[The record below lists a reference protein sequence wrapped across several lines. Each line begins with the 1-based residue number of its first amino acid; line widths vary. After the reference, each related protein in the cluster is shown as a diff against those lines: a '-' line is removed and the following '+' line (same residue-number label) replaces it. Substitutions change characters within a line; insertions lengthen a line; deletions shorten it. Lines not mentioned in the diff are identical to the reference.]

1 MRVECD
7 DSALKTLCFLLPNHL
22 EMVLSINKA
31 HTGALQGS
39 TENLMK
45 TKLIRNLSEL
55 IFTFRTR
62 KSL

>member
-39 TENLMK
+39 TENL
-45 TKLIRNLSEL
+45 SED
-55 IFTFRTR
+55 
-62 KSL
+62 